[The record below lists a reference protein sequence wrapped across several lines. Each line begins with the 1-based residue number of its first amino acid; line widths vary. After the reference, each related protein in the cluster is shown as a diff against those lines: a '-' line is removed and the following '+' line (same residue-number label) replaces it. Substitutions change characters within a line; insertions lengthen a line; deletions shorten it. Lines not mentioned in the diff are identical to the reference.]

1 MTPRRGLFW
10 PLILI
15 TVGLVFLLANY
26 GLIGPVSALAI
37 LSLWPLI
44 LILIGIDIAIGR
56 RWPLAAL
63 AADVVVVAAGLALV
77 ATQPSAL
84 PWSSFVVFGPHG
96 NDTPGTSTVV
106 VPRNVK
112 LADGTVGPAKSM
124 TFHLNGGA
132 GSFNVTGGAS
142 DVLVRATSDQ
152 DNLSTKTTYRADQV
166 DVRVDQSDRGFRL
179 AAAPMRIDVQ
189 LASDL
194 PTSFDMNA
202 GAGEFVVDLRDVK
215 VTDARINVGA
225 ASLRLVLPK
234 PTGDV
239 AITVTAGASSVVI
252 EIPDGTEARVNTTGA
267 VISVRSDNPRVT
279 GTETAGYSTAKDR
292 VTVRVNAGASSL
304 VIR

>member
-10 PLILI
+10 PLLLI

-44 LILIGIDIAIGR
+44 LILIGVDIAIGR

-63 AADVVVVAAGLALV
+63 AADVLVIAAGLTLV

-84 PWSSFVVFGPHG
+84 PWSSFVFFHG

-106 VPRNVK
+106 VPPNVK

-166 DVRVDQSDRGFRL
+166 DVRVDQTDRGFRF
-179 AAAPMRIDVQ
+179 ASAPMHIDIQ

-194 PTSFDMNA
+194 PTSFEMNA
-202 GAGEFVVDLRDVK
+202 GAGEFVIDLRDVK

-225 ASLRLVLPK
+225 ASLRVVLPK

-239 AITVTAGASSVVI
+239 AITVTAGASNVVI
-252 EIPDGTEARVNTTGA
+252 EVPEGTEARVNTTGA
-267 VISVRSDNPRVT
+267 VISVRSDNPRVS
-279 GTETAGYSTAKDR
+279 GTETTGYASAKDR

>member
-10 PLILI
+10 PLLLI

-44 LILIGIDIAIGR
+44 LILIGVDIAIGR

-63 AADVVVVAAGLALV
+63 AADVVVLAAGLTLV
-77 ATQPSAL
+77 ATQPNAL
-84 PWSSFVVFGPHG
+84 PYGSFVFFHG
-96 NDTPGTSTVV
+96 SDTPGTNSLVVARTV
-106 VPRNVK
+106 K
-112 LADGTVGPAKSM
+112 QSDGTVVPARSL

-132 GSFNVTGGAS
+132 GAFNVTGGAS
-142 DVLVRATSDQ
+142 DALVHATSDQ
-152 DNLSTKTTYRADQV
+152 DNLSARTTNRADQV
-166 DVRVDQSDRGFRL
+166 DVRLDQNDRGFRF
-179 AAAPMRIDVQ
+179 AGAPMHIDIQ
-189 LASDL
+189 LASDV

-202 GAGEFVVDLRDVK
+202 GAGEFVIDLRDVK

-225 ASLRLVLPK
+225 ASLRVVLPK

-239 AITVTAGASSVVI
+239 AITVTAGASNVI
-252 EIPDGTEARVNTTGA
+252 IEVPEGTEARVNTTGA
-267 VISVRSDNPRVT
+267 VISVRSDNPRVS
-279 GTETAGYSTAKDR
+279 GTETTGYASAKDR